1 MKPAITTTILLS
13 LCIFVGMYSCDVF
26 LNKPMKPALVPMT
39 AAALAS
45 HEWSDDLDL
54 DGLEP
59 AVLQSIS
66 YYRSLPDSKR
76 FRYGG
81 ITYTPQEMAAS
92 LGLFLRTIRDYDGE
106 DLTARLRE
114 RFLFFE
120 SRNAEGEA
128 FFTGYYEPILEGSLE
143 ATDEF
148 PEPVYAVPDD
158 LIEVDLSLFSDR
170 WSNEKIIGRL
180 EGNRLVPYDSRE
192 EIMYDD
198 SLRDRARPIAYVNDI
213 ELFFLQ
219 IQGSGLVRFPDGSV
233 KRVNY
238 AGKNGRPYTSIGSV
252 LKDSVPMDHISLQ
265 SIKQYLYANPGKVK
279 DILSLNQSYV
289 FFREAE
295 EGPFGSMGRLLTP
308 GRSIAM
314 DLSVIPEGTLAFIRT
329 ELPVFEN
336 DPIIRWE
343 PVSRFVVVQDR
354 GSAIVDHGRVD
365 IFFGHGRMAELL
377 AGHMKQ
383 RGRVFMLVAKKEYL
397 KSDTFRNY

>member
-1 MKPAITTTILLS
+1 
-13 LCIFVGMYSCDVF
+13 
-26 LNKPMKPALVPMT
+26 
-39 AAALAS
+39 
-45 HEWSDDLDL
+45 
-54 DGLEP
+54 
-59 AVLQSIS
+59 
-66 YYRSLPDSKR
+66 
-76 FRYGG
+76 
-81 ITYTPQEMAAS
+81 
-92 LGLFLRTIRDYDGE
+92 
-106 DLTARLRE
+106 
-114 RFLFFE
+114 
-120 SRNAEGEA
+120 
-128 FFTGYYEPILEGSLE
+128 
-143 ATDEF
+143 
-148 PEPVYAVPDD
+148 
-158 LIEVDLSLFSDR
+158 
-170 WSNEKIIGRL
+170 
-180 EGNRLVPYDSRE
+180 
-192 EIMYDD
+192 MYDD

-354 GSAIVDHGRVD
+354 GSAILDHGRVD